1 MDEPVRRLAPS
12 SGEAAEGV
20 IGVGLGDA
28 GQAAR
33 TAVVCAV
40 LAGAVAVV
48 TYLIGPPPGD
58 AAAHAF
64 QTLAFARH
72 GFALWDNY
80 WYAGYY
86 QYVLYSLLYYPV
98 AVVGG
103 IVPVA
108 IVSVAVA
115 AWSFASVTGC
125 RWGLPARWPSVALAG
140 TLPVLVMVAGIFPFI
155 AGMAAAGLVM
165 VFLQWRKRMAAAMA
179 TIVVPAFSPLAFLLL
194 LVVLAAVLVS
204 SPEPR
209 LVLRQN
215 RWTLG
220 AVIAA
225 LAGGTALRV
234 VFAQPGYYPFS
245 RLDLATALGFSGV
258 GLLITRARVR
268 RDCLSALFLV
278 YSLVNIALF
287 LTPSPV
293 GSNAARLYSVAA
305 LPLLW
310 LAARV
315 RTPPLRG
322 RRVMGVL
329 VLAFAVQVTPFAASA
344 YYSYQESATAAAA
357 FWRPALSFLRTHR
370 DTGHRVE
377 VVATADHWEAYY
389 LAEAGVPLARGWY
402 RQADFPVN
410 EVLYRSTIS
419 PSSYRAWLRAMGIK
433 YVLLP
438 AVPLDYSSH
447 AEATLIRSGRSG
459 LQLVATAPG
468 WRFYQ
473 LPRSVGIVTGSRS
486 TPQNVQVSAATIS
499 FRAPQ
504 PGRYLIRVR
513 YSPYWRP
520 SGRLGCLS
528 RTPNGMMLVEVQAP
542 GTISLTMPDPLDVLF
557 SAATTLQPCNP

>member
-1 MDEPVRRLAPS
+1 M
-12 SGEAAEGV
+12 
-20 IGVGLGDA
+20 
-28 GQAAR
+28 
-33 TAVVCAV
+33 CAV
-40 LAGAVAVV
+40 LAAVAGVA
-48 TYLIGPPPGD
+48 TYLVAPPPGD

-115 AWSFASVTGC
+115 AWAFASVTG
-125 RWGLPARWPSVALAG
+125 RHWGLPARWPSLAFAA
-140 TLPVLVMVAGIFPFI
+140 TLPVLVMVAGIFPFM
-155 AGMAAAGLVM
+155 AGMASAGLVV
-165 VFLQWRKRMAAAMA
+165 VFLQRRKRVAAAVA

-194 LVVLAAVLVS
+194 LVVLAALLVS

-209 LVLRQN
+209 VALGQN
-215 RWTLG
+215 RWAVG
-220 AVIAA
+220 AVIGA
-225 LAGGTALRV
+225 LAGATALRV
-234 VFAQPGYYPFS
+234 VFAQPGYYPFPL
-245 RLDLATALGFSGV
+245 LDLATALGFSSV

-268 RDCLSALFLV
+268 RDCLSALFVV
-278 YSLVNIALF
+278 YPVVNIALF

-293 GSNAARLYSVAA
+293 GSNATRLYSIAA
-305 LPLLW
+305 VPLLW
-310 LAARV
+310 LAARA
-315 RTPPLRG
+315 RTPPLAR
-322 RRVMGVL
+322 RRVISVL

-344 YYSYQESATAAAA
+344 YYSYRESGTAAPA
-357 FWRPALSFLRTHR
+357 FWRPALSFLRTHP
-370 DTGHRVE
+370 DAGHRVE

-389 LAEAGVPLARGWY
+389 LAQAGVSLARGWY

-410 EVLYRSTIS
+410 QVLYRSTIS
-419 PSSYRAWLRAMGIK
+419 PNAYRAWLRAMGIK

-459 LQLVATAPG
+459 LRLVATASN

-473 LPRSVGIVTGSRS
+473 LPRSVGIITGSRS
-486 TPQNVQVSAATIS
+486 APQDVQVTAETIS
-499 FRAPQ
+499 FLAPQ
-504 PGRYLIRVR
+504 AGPYLIRVR

-520 SGRLGCLS
+520 SGQLGCLS
-528 RTPNGMMLVEVQAP
+528 PSPNGMMRVDVRAP
-542 GTISLTMPDPLDVLF
+542 GSISLTMPDPLDALF
-557 SAATTLQPCNP
+557 NTTTAAQPCNP